1 MENNFDFSISEP
13 GKKKSER
20 ERERGTKMT
29 KDAKLLCSTLCRL
42 QKDKLR
48 RIGVPVTM
56 AALGLAFRQRY

>member
-13 GKKKSER
+13 GKKKER
-20 ERERGTKMT
+20 ERETKMT

>member
-1 MENNFDFSISEP
+1 MISVSQSQE
-13 GKKKSER
+13 KKKR
-20 ERERGTKMT
+20 ERETKMT

>member
-13 GKKKSER
+13 GKKK